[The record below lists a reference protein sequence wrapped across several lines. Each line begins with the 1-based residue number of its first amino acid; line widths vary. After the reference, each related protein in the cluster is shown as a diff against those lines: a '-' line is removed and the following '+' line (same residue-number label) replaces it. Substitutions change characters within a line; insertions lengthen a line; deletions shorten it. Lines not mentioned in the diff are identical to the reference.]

1 MDLDSLELA
10 VGFGVLVEAAGK
22 DVFAVIVIIASVAA
36 CSDGGRIVSRRKCC
50 RRGNRRG
57 CNRRTFCA
65 TLSVR
70 TI

>member
-36 CSDGGRIVSRRKCC
+36 CSDGGRIVNRRKCC
-50 RRGNRRG
+50 RRDNRRG
-57 CNRRTFCA
+57 
-65 TLSVR
+65 
-70 TI
+70 